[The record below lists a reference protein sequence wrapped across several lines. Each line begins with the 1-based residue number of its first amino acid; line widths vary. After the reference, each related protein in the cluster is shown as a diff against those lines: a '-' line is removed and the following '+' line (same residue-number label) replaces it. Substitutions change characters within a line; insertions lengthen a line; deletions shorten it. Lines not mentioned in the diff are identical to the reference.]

1 MRFEVRHHRQTDC
14 DIKTPST
21 IDGQTEREG
30 RRSEDEGRRRKVTIE
45 EMLMSACNDNE
56 LGVFVY
62 PIHSTAMELHKDGE
76 RKTIF
81 YVCLI

>member
-21 IDGQTEREG
+21 IDGQERADDRRTTKEG
-30 RRSEDEGRRRKVTIE
+30 DDRRDADE
-45 EMLMSACNDNE
+45 CNDNE
-56 LGVFVY
+56 PGVFVY